1 MYTSRTPLTDADIP
15 IESISRAPHA
25 FENSSQISTQS
36 NEETSKSKAVPK
48 TEEKYPI
55 EKKVHSL
62 HQEAI

>member
-1 MYTSRTPLTDADIP
+1 MDTSRTLLTNADIQ
-15 IESISRAPHA
+15 IESISRPPHT

-36 NEETSKSKAVPK
+36 NEETSKAKSVSK